1 MKELKVAELKQEVK
15 AFRNI
20 INMNLSAKEELAT
33 ELTGAEISALKCGYS
48 AMKKAELVE
57 LYQIL
62 IALRDRL
69 DKVVAEIAEVEF
81 KAEQAPSCPAV
92 ENMLAMAF
100 KKKPVAKKKAEPKY
114 GTVEKRTKLVNDKLE
129 LAKQNTKDGEMRLF
143 FGNGNKKLNGI
154 LTFSLPP
161 VATCPYATENCIMK
175 CYALK
180 DYYRNWD
187 NVSKSQNINFEMT
200 KRADFVDMA
209 TKMLKIEALKH
220 EVENT
225 VNGTD
230 EPLTVRI
237 HVSGD
242 FYSQEYFDAW
252 VQIAENLKGLPIQFG
267 CYTKSIPF
275 IKTHLKREGKKLSDI
290 NINFMFSLW
299 DDTKE
304 KFVAMAEEMGMN
316 IFTAYN
322 KKTSDVPA
330 DYVACPD
337 DVKKGACGT
346 TCNMCY
352 EKSPRRKKIAIA
364 IH

>member
-1 MKELKVAELKQEVK
+1 MKELKVAELKTEIK

-20 INMNLSAKEELAT
+20 IERNIEAKTEGFF
-33 ELTGAEISALKCGYS
+33 ELTHLEESHLDCGISAMRKMELEILYTNLIDLRNRMDEMT
-48 AMKKAELVE
+48 AKKAD
-57 LYQIL
+57 
-62 IALRDRL
+62 A
-69 DKVVAEIAEVEF
+69 EF

-100 KKKPVAKKKAEPKY
+100 EKKPKAKKEPKY
-114 GTVEKRTKLVNDKLE
+114 GTVEKRTKLVSDKLE
-129 LAKQNTKDGEMRLF
+129 LAKQNTKANEMRLF

>member
-15 AFRNI
+15 SFRSIIARNI
-20 INMNLSAKEELAT
+20 EAKTEGFF
-33 ELTGAEISALKCGYS
+33 ELTSAEESHLNCGIS
-48 AMKKAELVE
+48 AMKKANLEI
-57 LYQIL
+57 LYTDL
-62 IALRDRL
+62 IALRNRM
-69 DKVVAEIAEVEF
+69 DKVTAEKAEAEF
-81 KAEQAPSCPAV
+81 KAEEQKAPACPAV
-92 ENMLAMAF
+92 ENMLAMALG
-100 KKKPVAKKKAEPKY
+100 KKPKAKKEPKY
-114 GTVEKRTKLVNDKLE
+114 GTVEKRTKLVVDKLE
-129 LAKQNTKDGEMRLF
+129 LAKQNTKENEMRLF

-154 LTFSLPP
+154 VTFSLPP

-187 NVSKSQNINFEMT
+187 NVSKSQNINLEMT
-200 KRADFVDMA
+200 KRADFVEMA
-209 TKMLKIEALKH
+209 TKILKIEALKH

-316 IFTAYN
+316 IFTAYD
-322 KKTSDVPA
+322 KKTSDAPA
-330 DYVACPD
+330 DYMVCPD
-337 DVKKGACGT
+337 NSKNRVCGS
-346 TCNMCY
+346 TCNACY
-352 EKSPRRKKIAIA
+352 EKSPEQKKIAIP